1 MVRFMNR
8 KISYGLTIAGILAV
22 IFAGDFI
29 GYRMVSNKMEEM
41 QSDYES
47 RVSEQVEVGVT
58 TQLEDKATEVVE
70 RIIASEQESIM
81 TNASDDSLQVDTVY
95 QVQCYD
101 ATTENTSTD
110 YETLPQ
116 ELVGLTRE
124 ETDDYCKKY
133 MDKLPVEEYLKGLQ
147 SIGVVSFSKERLVVK
162 KIYDSS
168 KVEFRYYLI
177 AIDGEVVVYYGDKK
191 TVYEYTGIE
200 TKRLSAEDRK
210 ALKKGIEVKDEQE
223 LYGILEN
230 YSS

>member
-1 MVRFMNR
+1 MNR
-8 KISYGLTIAGILAV
+8 KISYGLTVFGILAAV
-22 IFAGDFI
+22 FVSDYI
-29 GYRMVSNKMEEM
+29 GYRVVSSKMEEM

-58 TQLEDKATEVVE
+58 TQLEDKAAEVVE

-81 TNASDDSLQVDTVY
+81 TNANEDSLRVDTVY

-101 ATTENTSTD
+101 ATTDNTSTD

-124 ETDDYCKKY
+124 EADDYCKKY
-133 MDKLPVEEYLKGLQ
+133 MDKLPVEEYLGGLQ

-168 KVEFRYYLI
+168 KVKFRYYLI

-200 TKRLSAEDRK
+200 TKKLSEEERK
-210 ALKKGIEVKDEQE
+210 ALKKGIEVRDEQE